1 MTKSYLLSL
10 TLFGLS
16 SLTAHIAVI
25 SYFFE
30 QKTTDLEGGDFE
42 ITAAIGNSF
51 ADFVQGTA
59 LTPVEPQRNINER
72 SRFDKVLEPDLKTSS
87 NVGNNEKVLPSN
99 PSSFK
104 SKVISEISATDATN
118 RDIKKSISSLL
129 DLPFNKVDKLSSV
142 LINKF
147 DMPSEDAI
155 PYNSQVQDNTLKSQN
170 QKNPIK
176 SVKKTLEVKKT
187 TVFTSHTSEKQ
198 VAIESIA
205 EAKVIKNKEVLD
217 KSGPLAP
224 AEQLKP
230 KKQTIL
236 SSEEPDLKATVGN
249 ASETTI
255 KGSFKGEEQASA
267 VVPEDSAVNKKVR
280 SGNDSKSNYAGIVL
294 EKLKKQRKFKSQS
307 SGSVRVKL
315 TIDGKG
321 NLSEVK
327 VLRSSGFPRDDKNAR
342 RFIKKA
348 APFPKPPNSNRITFE
363 VELKLN

>member
-1 MTKSYLLSL
+1 MTKSYLLSF
-10 TLFGLS
+10 TLFGLFS
-16 SLTAHIAVI
+16 FTVHIAVI

-51 ADFVQGTA
+51 ADFVQGTTF
-59 LTPVEPQRNINER
+59 TPVEPQRNINET

-87 NVGNNEKVLPSN
+87 NLGNNDKVSPSN
-99 PSSFK
+99 PSTFE
-104 SKVISEISATDATN
+104 SKVISGISVTDVTN
-118 RDIKKSISSLL
+118 LDIKKSISNFM
-129 DLPFNKVDKLSSV
+129 DLPSKKVDKLSSV
-142 LINKF
+142 LVNKF
-147 DMPSEDAI
+147 DMPSQDAVT
-155 PYNSQVQDNTLKSQN
+155 YNSQFQDNTLQSQN

-176 SVKKTLEVKKT
+176 SVKQTLEVKKT

-205 EAKVIKNKEVLD
+205 DAKVNKNIEALD
-217 KSGPLAP
+217 KSGPLAS

-230 KKQTIL
+230 KKPTIL
-236 SSEEPDLKATVGN
+236 SSEKPDLKATVGN
-249 ASETTI
+249 ALETTI
-255 KGSFKGEEQASA
+255 KGSSKGEEQASA
-267 VVPEDSAVNKKVR
+267 VVPKDLAVNKKVR

-294 EKLKKQRKFKSQS
+294 EILKKQRKFKSQS

-315 TIDGKG
+315 SIDGKG

-327 VLRSSGFPRDDKNAR
+327 VLKSSGFPRDDKNAR

-363 VELKLN
+363 VELKLK